1 MTTKSSAP
9 VGRPCGF
16 DREAALDTAMQL
28 FWRHGY
34 EGVSISDL
42 TREIGVAPPSL
53 YAAFGSK
60 AELFRKVLELYLQ
73 RPASA
78 ALRAFTQDGPIR
90 PAVELL
96 LRNSVRAVTD
106 PAYPPGCMIAAGLMQ
121 SGPDHIDLAETI
133 AGLRKARCALIAAR
147 LQRAIDTGDLP
158 PDTDPGAMARYLYA
172 VTQGIA
178 IQARDGA
185 GPEELNAVV
194 DMTMHNWPR

>member
-1 MTTKSSAP
+1 MGKTSAVP
-9 VGRPCGF
+9 LGRPCGF
-16 DREAALDTAMQL
+16 DRDAALDTAMQL

-73 RPASA
+73 RPAST

-90 PAVELL
+90 PAVETM

-106 PAYPPGCMIAAGLMQ
+106 PNYPPGCMIAAGLMQ

-133 AGLRKARCALIAAR
+133 AGLRKARCAVIAAR
-147 LQRAIDTGDLP
+147 LQRAIDAGDLP
-158 PDTDPGAMARYLYA
+158 TDTDPTALARYLYA

-178 IQARDGA
+178 VQARDGA
-185 GPEELNAVV
+185 APDELNAIV
-194 DMTMHNWPR
+194 DMTMRNWPG